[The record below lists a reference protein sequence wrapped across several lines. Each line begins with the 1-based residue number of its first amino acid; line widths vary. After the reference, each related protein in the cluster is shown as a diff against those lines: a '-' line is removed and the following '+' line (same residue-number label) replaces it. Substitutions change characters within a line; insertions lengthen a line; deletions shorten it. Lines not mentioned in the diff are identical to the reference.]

1 MERKLELHW
10 PKGLLSIPARMMLSL
25 AEKSSGSILRD
36 DWINVFHVCQPVR
49 LRVKCI
55 TVTKATLNSLSFF
68 TGDNSPCKETEDIDC
83 KCPQGFSCADRSC
96 TSCKK
101 TECPEGKELVKLG
114 N

>member
-10 PKGLLSIPARMMLSL
+10 PKGLLSIPALMLSL
-25 AEKSSGSILRD
+25 AEKSSGSILRA

-68 TGDNSPCKETEDIDC
+68 TGDNSPCEETKDIDC